1 MIVELK
7 HTIAKERRI
16 ARNDKLK
23 RETDLAIFDNVI
35 EELPM
40 DGEEKKRV
48 IQRLEVKVEE
58 KNRYMVA
65 LTIVVI
71 SLLALYYVV
80 KVN

>member
-1 MIVELK
+1 MVRRKKVIRGLELK
-7 HTIAKERRI
+7 A
-16 ARNDKLK
+16 
-23 RETDLAIFDNVI
+23 
-35 EELPM
+35 
-40 DGEEKKRV
+40 
-48 IQRLEVKVEE
+48 EE